1 MGLGLQAFL
10 LKRLPRPNS
19 RARRLQAADAQ
30 TLGWAT
36 GFAWLALGM
45 LTLFAVSQLL
55 LLNGLAGA
63 WQLVEQTLSDR
74 MFWSAVAV
82 GFLAQAID
90 GALGM
95 AYGVTSSTF
104 LLSAGATP
112 AMASA
117 SVHIAEVFTTGVSG
131 LAHARLGNVNRQL
144 FLRLLAPGILG
155 AVAGAVLVTQVD
167 AKVLK
172 PFISAYLFGMGL
184 YILSKAW
191 RKVRPRQGEPRHVGK
206 LALFGGFVDSAGGGG
221 WGPVVTT
228 TLVGS
233 GHDPRS
239 TIGSVNFAEFFLALA
254 GAASFTL
261 LAATGIWMLVAGL
274 VLGGLLA
281 APFAAVLTKRLKPRV
296 LLVLVGVLIS
306 SISLFNL
313 YKALYA

>member
-1 MGLGLQAFL
+1 MAFGPQASASKSFSGLT
-10 LKRLPRPNS
+10 PRAQQP
-19 RARRLQAADAQ
+19 QAADAQ
-30 TLGWAT
+30 AIRWAV

-55 LLNGLAGA
+55 ANGSAGA
-63 WQLVEQTLSDR
+63 RELIGQTLSDR

-95 AYGVTSSTF
+95 AYGVTSTTF
-104 LLSAGATP
+104 LLSAGASP

-117 SVHIAEVFTTGVSG
+117 SVHIAEVFTTGASG
-131 LAHARLGNVNRQL
+131 LAHVKLGNVNKKL
-144 FLRLLAPGILG
+144 FVRLLAPGILG
-155 AVAGAVLVTQVD
+155 AVLGAVLVTQVD
-167 AKVLK
+167 GKALK

-191 RKVRPRQGEPRHVGK
+191 RRVRARQDEPRHVGK
-206 LALFGGFVDSAGGGG
+206 LALFGGFVDAAGGGG

-261 LAATGIWMLVAGL
+261 LAATGVWMLVAGL

-281 APFAAVLTKRLKPRV
+281 APFAAVTTKKLNPRV
-296 LLVLVGVLIS
+296 LMVLVGILIS
-306 SISLFNL
+306 AISLFNL
-313 YKALYA
+313 YKALHA